1 MSGLAV
7 TVKNAS
13 VVGSNDRNKRLLG
26 NYAILYHATSVEAA
40 KAISKYGFERGS
52 EKCLVGSAIYMAYT
66 PEEAVRK
73 AEAPSATVVFQCIVL
88 LGKEMKNTKEHFV
101 SKNLKYSFASL
112 QETGHDSVHVTKM
125 LTGDEVAVYNYD
137 QVVAAVVHSGQT
149 VPNFISSRKVPRE
162 FWERYTVTHKGTTL
176 SPN

>member
-1 MSGLAV
+1 MGGLVV
-7 TVKNAS
+7 TAKNRR

-40 KAISKYGFERGS
+40 KAISKEGFMRGS
-52 EKCLVGSAIYMAYT
+52 EDCLVGSAIYMAYT
-66 PEEAVRK
+66 PEK
-73 AEAPSATVVFQCIVL
+73 ALQKARAPCATVVFQCIVL

-149 VPNFISSRKVPRE
+149 LPIFISSHGVTRE
-162 FWERYTVTHKGTTL
+162 FLERYTVTYNFITL
-176 SPN
+176 SLN